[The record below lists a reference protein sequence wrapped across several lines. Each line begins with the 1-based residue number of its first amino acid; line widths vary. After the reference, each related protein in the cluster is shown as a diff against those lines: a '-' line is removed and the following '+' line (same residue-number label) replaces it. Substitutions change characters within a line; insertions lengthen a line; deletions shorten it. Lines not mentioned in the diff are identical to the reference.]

1 MTKIN
6 KKNLNQLASQPLIYQ
21 AKDGSIELKSFVKTQ
36 TDIAKKIVNKII
48 F

>member
-6 KKNLNQLASQPLIYQ
+6 KKNLNQLASQPLIYK
-21 AKDGSIELKSFVKTQ
+21 AKDGSIELKSFIKTQ